1 MKDFILNNQHN
12 FIFFGLVLLVIAI
25 CTLALMLV
33 KIYRLSSNLTV
44 KKFKIYDINEQ
55 NEIDFK
61 LLYTVVVSNTSI
73 NAVTID
79 SIGFVHDGNYF
90 NFADTLRKQLNGESL
105 SATVQP
111 RSIIKLRLES
121 DYLESIIFPSLSTR
135 KLKKIKIYVITANG
149 ERFETNSKIICKK
162 LQEDYKNYYAF
173 HRYEINKNFLDIVH
187 EKLEKNVK
195 LGFFE
200 NRRYKSLCK
209 DMPHYITE
217 HRKNARSTD
226 KSDKTSDS
234 QNYETAL
241 PDTLT
246 AERETAITDTA
257 EKQESTNK
265 E

>member
-12 FIFFGLVLLVIAI
+12 FIFFGLLLLILVIVA
-25 CTLALMLV
+25 LAFLLV
-33 KIYRLSSNLTV
+33 KIYRLSANLTV

-55 NEIDFK
+55 NELDFK
-61 LLYTVVVSNTSI
+61 LLYTIVVSNTSI

-79 SIGFVHDGNYF
+79 SIGVVHDGNYF
-90 NFADTLRKQLNGESL
+90 NFADTLKKQLSGDSF

-121 DYLESIIFPSLSTR
+121 SYLENIVFPSLSTH

-149 ERFETNSKIICKK
+149 ERFETSSKIIGKK

-173 HRYEINKNFLDIVH
+173 HRYEINKNFLDVVH
-187 EKLEKNVK
+187 EKLEKNIK

-209 DMPHYITE
+209 VMPHFVAERKQNAKTAVKDDSSAKEISEPTE
-217 HRKNARSTD
+217 LRREIAIADEKDNEQQ
-226 KSDKTSDS
+226 SDK
-234 QNYETAL
+234 E
-241 PDTLT
+241 
-246 AERETAITDTA
+246 
-257 EKQESTNK
+257 
-265 E
+265 